1 MVVITKKEEIVLVVK
16 IIKSYNRLSG
26 EIAEAFK
33 NKLYKHLLGITKKR
47 LILPSGKRMY

>member
-16 IIKSYNRLSG
+16 IKSYNRLSG

-33 NKLYKHLLGITKKR
+33 NRLYKHLLGITKKR
-47 LILPSGKRMY
+47 LILPSGKRIY